1 MLRWLAIPVLIVAIV
16 VVVLVT
22 RGGDDSPPRV
32 RVGGVG
38 FPGVGGLIGDHDLL
52 ASAAKAWQTESAH
65 NGVDLS
71 FTFHALWAGMRG
83 RDRLVI
89 LDNGA
94 ATASVL
100 ISKGRAHVLTVEKIP
115 SGLLNVRK
123 IADGL
128 LLKPDAPDEFQEL
141 SRSSD
146 GTITRATVRPVN
158 DIVRVPDSGGPVA
171 LLGRRTADETPLYVL
186 PGSAPGAEYSVRG
199 ADYEALDAALTDG
212 RDGPLTLSAL
222 ARAAWLNKP
231 DAPGRT
237 ASVIHRD
244 GDGVAVLVRGLD
256 PAGIVFASGTAA
268 IGSTHADVIGAGIPG
283 QDPAQAPLGAAYV
296 LDDDAMSLVVA
307 GDPQIRRL
315 VIETGKQTL
324 RRSGSF
330 ARIPARDL
338 AGDGARPAVS
348 VRGYLADG
356 TVIPAGGPA
365 T

>member
-1 MLRWLAIPVLIVAIV
+1 M
-16 VVVLVT
+16 
-22 RGGDDSPPRV
+22 
-32 RVGGVG
+32 
-38 FPGVGGLIGDHDLL
+38 
-52 ASAAKAWQTESAH
+52 
-65 NGVDLS
+65 
-71 FTFHALWAGMRG
+71 
-83 RDRLVI
+83 
-89 LDNGA
+89 
-94 ATASVL
+94 
-100 ISKGRAHVLTVEKIP
+100 
-115 SGLLNVRK
+115 
-123 IADGL
+123 
-128 LLKPDAPDEFQEL
+128 
-141 SRSSD
+141 
-146 GTITRATVRPVN
+146 
-158 DIVRVPDSGGPVA
+158 
-171 LLGRRTADETPLYVL
+171 
-186 PGSAPGAEYSVRG
+186 
-199 ADYEALDAALTDG
+199 
-212 RDGPLTLSAL
+212 
-222 ARAAWLNKP
+222 
-231 DAPGRT
+231 
-237 ASVIHRD
+237 
-244 GDGVAVLVRGLD
+244 LVRGLD